1 MQFKDIEGQRVLA
14 NRLTE
19 IIDSGRISHAQMF
32 LGPTSS
38 GSLAMA
44 IAYAQYVN
52 CTNRQHYGE
61 GAELRADSCGECPN
75 CKKYQQLMHT
85 DLHFVF
91 PNSSTKEVESKHAC
105 SDAFQEEFREFL
117 NDQHQHG
124 TEDQWYE
131 HLKTEGKQG
140 IIREKD
146 AANIVK
152 TLSLKSYEGGYKV
165 LIIWLAE
172 RMNLSTANEL
182 LKTLE
187 EPSEKTLVLLVV
199 ENRDNLLQTIISR
212 VQQVVVS
219 DLHVGLSAEKRQV
232 FAQMFVSWTRLLFKL
247 NMRELSAWVDQTA
260 ALGRDTQKQFLRYSL
275 EAVRACFLK
284 TVAGIELKEELQWGD
299 DKFNTFF
306 PTMITVNNIEKMNQA
321 INDALFA
328 ISRNSYAKIT
338 FMQLSFTM
346 SKLIKNR

>member
-105 SDAFQEEFREFL
+105 ADAFQEEFREFL

-140 IIREKD
+140 MIREKD

-212 VQQVVVS
+212 VQQVVVP

-299 DKFNTFF
+299 DRFNTFF

>member
-38 GSLAMA
+38 GSLALA

-61 GAELRADSCGECPN
+61 GSELRADSCGECPN

-91 PNSSTKEVESKHAC
+91 PNAATSSVKGERVCADE
-105 SDAFQEEFREFL
+105 FQEEFREFL
-117 NDQHQHG
+117 NAHHQHG
-124 TEDQWYE
+124 TEDQWYA
-131 HLKTEGKQG
+131 HLNIENKQG
-140 IIREKD
+140 YIREKD

-152 TLSLKSYEGGYKV
+152 TLSLKAYEGGYKV
-165 LIIWLAE
+165 LIIWMAE
-172 RMNLSTANEL
+172 RMNISAANEL

-187 EPSEKTLVLLVV
+187 EPTEKTLILLVA
-199 ENRDNLLQTIISR
+199 ESRDRMLQTIISR
-212 VQQVVVS
+212 VQQVVVPN
-219 DLHVGLSAEKRQV
+219 LGKVMTEEKRKE
-232 FAQMFVSWTRLLFKL
+232 FAAMFVSWTRLLFKL
-247 NMRELSAWVDQTA
+247 NMRPLSDWVDKMA
-260 ALGRDTQKQFLRYSL
+260 SLGRETQKQFLQYSL
-275 EAVRACFLK
+275 EAIRACFLK
-284 TVAGIELKEELQWGD
+284 TVAGIELQGELEWGEE
-299 DKFNTFF
+299 KFNTFF

-328 ISRNSYAKIT
+328 IERNANAKIT